1 MGEIKDK
8 SVRDILKEI
17 LAQDKNLLGSRDA
30 LVEKLD
36 EAIPGALARDF
47 NPIKAA
53 LQENVGEMFLAAD
66 SADEEGR
73 AAAKEKILQLLRDK
87 NIQDRRAQNVVD
99 AFVYALGWEAAP
111 TGELMDG
118 LAEDALNGAGAE
130 EWICS
135 CGEKNTGK
143 FCTVCGT
150 PREAAAAAIQ
160 AAAGSWTCSCGQINT
175 GKFCVACGNSR
186 PGAGASP
193 VGQSAAAAMAAA
205 PAAVAAA
212 ATTAATAATPAAP
225 AQGSQRIPLVTPPSQ
240 PTVPVQQRVTLSPP
254 QALPPSKDEPMKV
267 ILILVIVAL
276 LGIGI
281 FFVVKGGFGSSGTGS
296 KFSPTT
302 KQSTDKKAP
311 KVDSD
316 LSLGGIE
323 IGYSLDKVHEI
334 LGKENSQETM
344 KQGRVRY
351 KYDHMNVIIYNGMV
365 TALESNDGTV
375 ETKRGLHQ
383 DAALQAVFDA
393 YGKDYELT
401 DYNDLKLYEY
411 TFTASNG
418 EKGLLRFAVNK
429 SDSKVN
435 YITIRLPDP
444 EPPKAQA
451 DVEGAKTVLARY
463 EKAIGQHDFTTARN
477 CLVPAMKGNLNS
489 DGYKTTVSSEIV
501 SMNVLSAESDK
512 VELSYR
518 LQAKDRSPS
527 GSINTKYFTGTATMR
542 YMDGGWLISG
552 MESKEE

>member
-193 VGQSAAAAMAAA
+193 VGQSAAAT
-205 PAAVAAA
+205 VAAA

-225 AQGSQRIPLVTPPSQ
+225 AQGTQRIPLVTPPSR
-240 PTVPVQQRVTLSPP
+240 PTAPVQQRVTLSPP

-429 SDSKVN
+429 SDGKVN